1 MHLIKLKNVSKY
13 YKSEDNVSV
22 GMKNISVGFD
32 YNEFVAIT
40 GSSGSGKTTMLNVI
54 SGLDGYEDGEVLL
67 NGEETSHYTIADWE
81 KYRAAYVGFVFQNYN
96 IIDSYTVLEN
106 VMLALDIQNYPR
118 KLRKKRALELI
129 EKVGL
134 LSHKN
139 HKASKLSGGQKQRTV
154 IARAL
159 AKDCPII
166 VADEPTGNLDSESGN
181 QIMSLLHE
189 ISKDKLVIVVTHN
202 YTQVEPYATRRI
214 KMHDGVIVEDKVI
227 KKTHDSNTIHEAK
240 QSKMGFL
247 SILNFAVKNLFAQPK
262 RFIFI
267 LLLQF
272 IVVAALTFVY
282 TSQIQ
287 RIREAGLANSALF
300 QMVPDNRLIVI
311 RRDGLEMSEADIEY
325 LEKLPDVKKV
335 YKHGEN
341 FKSFQNQYIRR
352 DWTTSIQYIDAA
364 KTVSKRHIEGRMPV
378 AENEVLVSRGLGGYI
393 GETIYITG
401 YPAYYMSN
409 KESVHISEDEQFYVT
424 GIVDTVDS
432 VLYLSD
438 EYLANPNKNKTY
450 LDAELYVSMYDQIT
464 YGDEKEAHIGDN
476 RFEILDYYF
485 NDEMIID
492 EIYGNDYI
500 YGGVIQNHHEDAVE
514 VEIEW
519 TFVYYDY
526 KGYPIVR
533 QDFKITTT
541 EKIIINPNLNEE
553 SLLKAIIIGEKRFED
568 IKTEVLDQV
577 YEYAKRESPKTT
589 ALIVG
594 GRASGNRLLKNID
607 TDTYRIFY
615 PANVKDPLRPV
626 YVFLF
631 TLLAIVTIG
640 LVGSFL
646 YTILHAVTKNVMAA
660 RQKDFAIY
668 RSIGAN
674 KKDLGRL
681 VIIEQVIL
689 SIFALILVIIA
700 FNILSYYVLSI
711 ARIVDYLIWSD
722 YIALFIIF
730 AIFGALL
737 GMRFNRKVFN
747 QTVVETLSLAK
758 EDILWLNL
766 EV

>member
-1 MHLIKLKNVSKY
+1 
-13 YKSEDNVSV
+13 
-22 GMKNISVGFD
+22 
-32 YNEFVAIT
+32 
-40 GSSGSGKTTMLNVI
+40 
-54 SGLDGYEDGEVLL
+54 
-67 NGEETSHYTIADWE
+67 
-81 KYRAAYVGFVFQNYN
+81 
-96 IIDSYTVLEN
+96 
-106 VMLALDIQNYPR
+106 
-118 KLRKKRALELI
+118 
-129 EKVGL
+129 
-134 LSHKN
+134 
-139 HKASKLSGGQKQRTV
+139 
-154 IARAL
+154 
-159 AKDCPII
+159 
-166 VADEPTGNLDSESGN
+166 
-181 QIMSLLHE
+181 
-189 ISKDKLVIVVTHN
+189 
-202 YTQVEPYATRRI
+202 
-214 KMHDGVIVEDKVI
+214 
-227 KKTHDSNTIHEAK
+227 
-240 QSKMGFL
+240 
-247 SILNFAVKNLFAQPK
+247 
-262 RFIFI
+262 
-267 LLLQF
+267 
-272 IVVAALTFVY
+272 
-282 TSQIQ
+282 
-287 RIREAGLANSALF
+287 
-300 QMVPDNRLIVI
+300 
-311 RRDGLEMSEADIEY
+311 
-325 LEKLPDVKKV
+325 
-335 YKHGEN
+335 
-341 FKSFQNQYIRR
+341 
-352 DWTTSIQYIDAA
+352 
-364 KTVSKRHIEGRMPV
+364 
-378 AENEVLVSRGLGGYI
+378 
-393 GETIYITG
+393 
-401 YPAYYMSN
+401 
-409 KESVHISEDEQFYVT
+409 
-424 GIVDTVDS
+424 
-432 VLYLSD
+432 
-438 EYLANPNKNKTY
+438 
-450 LDAELYVSMYDQIT
+450 MYDQIT

-476 RFEILDYYF
+476 RFDILDYDF

-492 EIYGNDYI
+492 EIYGNDDI

-541 EKIIINPNLNEE
+541 EKIIINPNFNEE
-553 SLLKAIIIGEKRFED
+553 RLFKAIIIGAKRFED

-758 EDILWLNL
+758 EDIL
-766 EV
+766 